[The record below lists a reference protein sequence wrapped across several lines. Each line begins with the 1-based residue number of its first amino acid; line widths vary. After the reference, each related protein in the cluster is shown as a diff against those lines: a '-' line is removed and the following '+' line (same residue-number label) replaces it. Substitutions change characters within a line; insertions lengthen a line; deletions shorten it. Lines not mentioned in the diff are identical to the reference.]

1 MRINN
6 NVTAYLTN
14 NALLN
19 SENAFTLSTQKLSSG
34 FRINTAGDDPTGYAI
49 SGRIKTQLAALD
61 RAKTNATTGISMLE
75 TAEGT
80 IAEIQDMV
88 QRMNELAVKAANGTL
103 AESDRE
109 NIQKE
114 IDQLAAEI
122 DRVMETSEL
131 NERKL
136 LDGTFENTGYCE
148 KNKYVGVDYYN
159 DKTKPGQYTI
169 TVNMEAPTPTAE
181 GYLQKITVEG
191 FPTSSDTQTLEISY
205 PQYYD
210 PERPSPNPNP
220 TDSNSIEGVT
230 VGLYQ
235 DPAGNGSLKI
245 ADDGTHY
252 ITVKGS
258 KGEEITLK
266 LMGDQMKSTY
276 YNMTAKKELEDGR
289 IREYSVDMKIFR
301 PDASSGINNVPLDYT
316 ITGKGA
322 MRLQIGANEEEN
334 INVTLPKMSLD
345 RLDLD
350 GIDISTEASATH
362 AIERISNALSY
373 AIEARARIGAYQNR
387 VERTISYIDSSAE
400 NLTTSYSRIH
410 DTDMSE
416 EMTNYANYQVL
427 TQAATSMLAQA
438 NQAPQQALQLLQ

>member
-6 NVTAYLTN
+6 NVTAYVTN

-19 SENAFTLSTQKLSSG
+19 SENAFTISTRKLSSG
-34 FRINTAGDDPTGYAI
+34 FKINTAGDDPTGYAI
-49 SGRIKTQLAALD
+49 SGRIKMQLAALD
-61 RAKTNATTGISMLE
+61 RAKTNTTTGISMLE

-80 IAEIQDMV
+80 VAEIQDMV

-103 AESDRE
+103 SENDRSD
-109 NIQKE
+109 IQKE
-114 IDQLAAEI
+114 VDQLAEEI
-122 DRVMETSEL
+122 DRIMETSEL

-148 KNKYVGVDYYN
+148 SSPYISVDSYN
-159 DKTKPGQYTI
+159 DRTKTGPYTMKI
-169 TVNMEAPTPTAE
+169 TMDDPVQTDG
-181 GYLQKITVEG
+181 GYTQKITVSG
-191 FPTSSDTQTLEISY
+191 TFPKDPSTHTLNISY

-210 PERPSPNPNP
+210 PERPYD
-220 TDSNSIEGVT
+220 DSSITGVT
-230 VGLYQ
+230 LGLYQ

-245 ADDGTHY
+245 AEDGTHY
-252 ITVKGS
+252 ITVRS
-258 KGEEITLK
+258 DAGEEVTLK
-266 LMGDQMKSTY
+266 IMGEQMESTAY
-276 YNMTAKKELEDGR
+276 EMKASKELPDGR
-289 IREYSVDMKIFR
+289 IRDYTVKMNIFK
-301 PDASSGINNVPLDYT
+301 PSTEINDKDQNYT

-322 MRLQIGANEEEN
+322 MRLQIGANEDEN
-334 INVTLPKMSLD
+334 IAVSLPKMSLE

-350 GIDISTEASATH
+350 GIDVSTEAAATH
-362 AIERISNALSY
+362 AIERINNALAY
-373 AIEARARIGAYQNR
+373 TTEARARIGAFQNR
-387 VERTISYIDSSAE
+387 AERAISYIDTSSE

-416 EMTNYANYQVL
+416 EMTTYANYQVL